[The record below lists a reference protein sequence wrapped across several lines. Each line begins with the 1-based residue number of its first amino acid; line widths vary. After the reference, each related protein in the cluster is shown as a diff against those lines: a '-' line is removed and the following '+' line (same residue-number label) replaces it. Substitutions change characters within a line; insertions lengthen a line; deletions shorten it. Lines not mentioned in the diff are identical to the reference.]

1 MSGTTM
7 NWRGRTVE
15 YSCDPAKRPVGAV
28 FRAGGCFFAADA
40 RFVGGRRYK
49 TGWRHVEGSVSF
61 NGSGLAAN
69 NPIFI
74 AYLYGK

>member
-28 FRAGGCFFAADA
+28 FRAGC
-40 RFVGGRRYK
+40 RFLR
-49 TGWRHVEGSVSF
+49 
-61 NGSGLAAN
+61 LM
-69 NPIFI
+69 PD
-74 AYLYGK
+74 L